1 MEPEFLGNGTI
12 YFNDYKNAAEELGL
26 VTISDDLISLAVD
39 PKIVKSIES
48 MRAYINSHLELY
60 NTGQFYLV
68 TNAYFD
74 MGNDIFK
81 EDKNIANL
89 GPMFSEMTGV
99 PVDAVAMRAWRFW
112 ASFLG
117 FGYLQEMFVIPN
129 ANVFLGDVISSTNLE
144 KKRMYSVNEFVDAI
158 TPMAN
163 IVISDIAAK
172 KFTMGVSNGLEHCRM
187 RGK

>member
-1 MEPEFLGNGTI
+1 MPL
-12 YFNDYKNAAEELGL
+12 
-26 VTISDDLISLAVD
+26 
-39 PKIVKSIES
+39 
-48 MRAYINSHLELY
+48 
-60 NTGQFYLV
+60 
-68 TNAYFD
+68 
-74 MGNDIFK
+74 
-81 EDKNIANL
+81 
-89 GPMFSEMTGV
+89 
-99 PVDAVAMRAWRFW
+99 DALAMRAWRFW

-172 KFTMGVSNGLEHCRM
+172 KFNYGVSNGLRALQDAGKIKMEHIHDQEDM
-187 RGK
+187 WTLYPLKAYSNDSIITHITIM

>member
-68 TNAYFD
+68 Q
-74 MGNDIFK
+74 MHILIWEMIFLRK
-81 EDKNIANL
+81 
-89 GPMFSEMTGV
+89 
-99 PVDAVAMRAWRFW
+99 
-112 ASFLG
+112 
-117 FGYLQEMFVIPN
+117 
-129 ANVFLGDVISSTNLE
+129 
-144 KKRMYSVNEFVDAI
+144 
-158 TPMAN
+158 
-163 IVISDIAAK
+163 
-172 KFTMGVSNGLEHCRM
+172 
-187 RGK
+187 